1 MTHSTEAT
9 TKPRIDEPH
18 TTPEHEETSPAAGP
32 AEMSSKPH
40 QERAT
45 TEPGQEKTSPEPE
58 YEKIKPRPDLKTLFT
73 FDGGYC
79 NPPKG
84 YWYAKGTSG
93 NPKGRPPG
101 AKNKP
106 KPLTDKNFNEILRS
120 VYYKKVRSKDGRTI
134 STAQAVT
141 ENLADLALGGNMRAI
156 QLLHTSLRGLD
167 AADAAQQEAE
177 YNYAAAYKAH
187 WDHPSRMFA
196 PERAL
201 AVPYPDDI
209 ILDHK
214 NKRVFFTGPR
224 NEEEMMKKLA
234 NEDFRKETT
243 DEEED
248 VSENVEIADECPEEL
263 RCGPLPYTREAGD
276 PPYAGDDERLRK
288 PAS

>member
-1 MTHSTEAT
+1 MTQFPETKTKPDYEEPNTEPPKREAT
-9 TKPRIDEPH
+9 SPEPGR
-18 TTPEHEETSPAAGP
+18 EETS
-32 AEMSSKPH
+32 SK
-40 QERAT
+40 
-45 TEPGQEKTSPEPE
+45 PGQEKMNPKPE
-58 YEKIKPRPDLKTLFT
+58 YETTKPRPDLKTLFT

-120 VYYKKVRSKDGRTI
+120 VYYKNVRSKDGRTI

-141 ENLADLALGGNMRAI
+141 ENLADLALAGNMRAI
-156 QLLHTSLRGLD
+156 QLLHTSLWSLD
-167 AADAAQQEAE
+167 AADAAQQEKE

-187 WDHPSRMFA
+187 WDHPSRMFG
-196 PERAL
+196 RDRSL
-201 AVPYPDDI
+201 TVPHPDDI

-224 NEEEMMKKLA
+224 NEEEMLKKLA
-234 NEDFRKETT
+234 GEDFRE
-243 DEEED
+243 EPGEEGEED
-248 VSENVEIADECPEEL
+248 SKNGGIADECPEEM
-263 RCGPLPYTREAGD
+263 RCQPLPYTRGPGD
-276 PPYAGDDERLRK
+276 PPYEGDDERLPRVYRGED
-288 PAS
+288 